1 MTLDQR
7 FESLEIRS
15 NRFITVEN
23 IQDARECLNLSRL
36 VIDDK
41 NAKMFYPADATG
53 ARVQHKEQDVI
64 LEALHWDYDNG
75 FYNEQHMRV
84 GLIYS
89 DLTMYYEAE
98 IERLKFMDL
107 KNDTYLQYILE
118 KFRSHYDSGIKNQN

>member
-7 FESLEIRS
+7 FESLQIRS

-41 NAKMFYPADATG
+41 NAKMFYRADATG
-53 ARVQHKEQDVI
+53 AQVRHKEQDVI
-64 LEALHWDYDNG
+64 LEAMRWDYDNG

-98 IERLKFMDL
+98 IERLKFIDL

-118 KFRSHYDSGIKNQN
+118 KFRTHYDSGIKNQN